1 MRNLNKI
8 LLAMAISG
16 TGLLTAPLAYAD
28 KYQVNNYYGHDRYE
42 DEDEDDY
49 RYHRGHSHDEYRR
62 CEKHKKVVN
71 NYYYDREPV
80 RERVVVV
87 ERPVYYEE
95 TRYEEPRYYDDRAS
109 YPRDDRGYRS
119 ATPMVVGG
127 IVGGVLGNQVGK
139 GRGRDAA
146 TIAGVILGGS
156 IGRDIGYR
164 Q

>member
-16 TGLLTAPLAYAD
+16 TTLLTAPLAYAD
-28 KYQVNNYYGHDRYE
+28 KYEVNNYYSNDRNQS
-42 DEDEDDY
+42 DHGY
-49 RYHRGHSHDEYRR
+49 RNTRGLDHDEYRR
-62 CEKHKKVVN
+62 YDKHKKVVN

-87 ERPVYYEE
+87 ERPPHYEE
-95 TRYEEPRYYDDRAS
+95 TRYQEPSRYYDDRAS
-109 YPRDDRGYRS
+109 YPRDNRGYRS

-139 GRGRDAA
+139 GRGKDVA
-146 TIAGVILGGS
+146 TVAGVILGGS
-156 IGRDIGYR
+156 LGRDIGYH
-164 Q
+164 